1 MDDPTPQN
9 VRQAFGRRLGLTAR
23 QWRRAIDQRLQPFG
37 LTEATWQPLLYI
49 ARSREPM
56 LQKNLAAS
64 LGIECSTLVRLID
77 ALDHAGLIERQT
89 GGDRRSRT
97 LHVTPRGRALVEQV
111 EAAAPGIRAQVLA
124 DVSDAELATTLSVFE
139 KICAGLTRERTSAS
153 ADAA

>member
-1 MDDPTPQN
+1 
-9 VRQAFGRRLGLTAR
+9 
-23 QWRRAIDQRLQPFG
+23 
-37 LTEATWQPLLYI
+37 
-49 ARSREPM
+49 M